1 MQTIL
6 EFCGGFLSFTVDSGL
21 SLCLM
26 MIFIYLFLR
35 GKLWGLECVE
45 LLLDEWIQCFIFALH
60 TKLWNRLPAFNI
72 YKYSN

>member
-26 MIFIYLFLR
+26 IFIYLFLR
-35 GKLWGLECVE
+35 GNMGVGVCL
-45 LLLDEWIQCFIFALH
+45 A
-60 TKLWNRLPAFNI
+60 AFR
-72 YKYSN
+72 